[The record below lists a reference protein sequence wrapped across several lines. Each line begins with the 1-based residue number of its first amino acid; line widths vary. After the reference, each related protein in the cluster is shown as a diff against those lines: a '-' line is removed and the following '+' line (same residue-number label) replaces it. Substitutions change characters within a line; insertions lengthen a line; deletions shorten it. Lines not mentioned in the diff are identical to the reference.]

1 MKTSPTKVAQG
12 TDQTQAEFLNRCHV
26 AAKVMANELR
36 AEHRRWNLPLLSEK
50 NGKIVAT
57 KP

>member
-1 MKTSPTKVAQG
+1 MRLKAKESHPAILRG
-12 TDQTQAEFLNRCHV
+12 EA
-26 AAKVMANELR
+26 AAKVMARELR

-50 NGKIVAT
+50 DGKIVAS